1 MVVWPHTDSAS
12 SSPSSSPR
20 RLCPQVLHPLS
31 SRGASNLSLRLCFAF
46 ACWFTKRGKVGV
58 KLPQYQSGFAN
69 DDCMEWLP
77 HFASKRRLLPPPR
90 PIAPIC
96 FWRVRGVGAGLHVRH
111 TQTARHTH
119 TTVPIHQADILY
131 SLFPPGLPSGKQQSA
146 PGKFSV
152 RLPFP
157 EDAAWTSPPQP
168 TPRPLVPCLHPRGI
182 NGKWRKKKGGRRG
195 SVCVFVDMHDALH
208 WSLFLFLP
216 PPTSPSPP
224 TIPPTSLTTSHP
236 PSTITG

>member
-12 SSPSSSPR
+12 SSPSSSHR

-131 SLFPPGLPSGKQQSA
+131 SLFPPGLPSGKQQST

-152 RLPFP
+152 P
-157 EDAAWTSPPQP
+157 
-168 TPRPLVPCLHPRGI
+168 V
-182 NGKWRKKKGGRRG
+182 
-195 SVCVFVDMHDALH
+195 
-208 WSLFLFLP
+208 FLFLR
-216 PPTSPSPP
+216 TQLGHHRHSQHVVLLFAVSFSAASMVSGVRGRANRRG
-224 TIPPTSLTTSHP
+224 IRRREW
-236 PSTITG
+236 